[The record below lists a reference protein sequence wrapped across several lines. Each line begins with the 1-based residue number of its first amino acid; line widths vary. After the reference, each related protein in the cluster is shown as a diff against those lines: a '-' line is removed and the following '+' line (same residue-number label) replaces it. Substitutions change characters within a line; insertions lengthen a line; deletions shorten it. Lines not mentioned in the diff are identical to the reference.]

1 LQRLTPLLAT
11 TTMASGVSGGA
22 SPNIDTNTNAS
33 SSTGTTN
40 ERSTSEIEGLVQ
52 KRVQERDGW
61 AIHGIKNGSHPSSK
75 EVREFMSDVISQY
88 FKFKPMQQAELDE
101 HFPVLEMN
109 WERLQNPPADEIQ
122 ITWLGHSS
130 LLVQMNGYNIVTDP
144 VFSDR
149 CSFSQWFG
157 PKRFRQPPCS
167 VTELTSLVSVD
178 LVLISHNHYDHLD
191 YQSVRD
197 FAASSSAAFV
207 VPLGLREWFQE
218 HVSDTIAIYEQD
230 WHESMEFVQSNDH
243 TKSLRI
249 TSIPMRHWSNRVGDR
264 DKTLWCGY
272 SIEAP
277 ESRFLFTGDTAWY
290 DDIVKIGE
298 QYGPFDLAA
307 IPIGAYAPRDFMKYN
322 HVDVEEAVRL
332 KDAFQAKAAVPIH
345 WGTFPLTTEPVMEPR
360 ELLHEMMKS
369 RADVDSFKSWLI
381 GETKQF

>member
-1 LQRLTPLLAT
+1 MLRLVSIPGSRLMQRLSPLLANS
-11 TTMASGVSGGA
+11 TMASVVS
-22 SPNIDTNTNAS
+22 TTNAS
-33 SSTGTTN
+33 SIN
-40 ERSTSEIEGLVQ
+40 ERSKSEIEDLVQ
-52 KRVQERDGW
+52 KRVQERDAW
-61 AIHGIKNGSHPSSK
+61 AIHGIKNGSHPSAK
-75 EVREFMSDVISQY
+75 EALEFMGDVLAQY
-88 FKFKPMQQAELDE
+88 FQFKPMLQAELDE

-149 CSFSQWFG
+149 CSPSQWFG

-167 VTELTSLVSVD
+167 VTELSSLVSVD

-191 YQSVRD
+191 YQSVQD

-207 VPLGLREWFQE
+207 VPLGLREWFRE

-230 WHESMEFVQSNDH
+230 WHESMEFVQSSNH
-243 TKSLRI
+243 TKSLKI
-249 TSIPMRHWSNRVGDR
+249 TSVPMRHWSNRVGDR

-272 SIEAP
+272 CIEAP
-277 ESRFLFTGDTAWY
+277 DSRFLFTGDTAWF
-290 DDIVKIGE
+290 DDVISIGE

-322 HVDVEEAVRL
+322 HVDVDEAVRL
-332 KDAFQAKAAVPIH
+332 KDALQAKAAVPIH
-345 WGTFPLTTEPVMEPR
+345 WGTFPLTTEPVLEPR
-360 ELLHEMMKS
+360 ELLHEKMKE
-369 RADVDSFKSWLI
+369 RADVDSFASWLI